1 MDTFY
6 INFLY
11 FFIYSVLGWIVET
24 LYCRSKYGKWTNRG
38 FLFGP
43 YCPIYGFG
51 ALIVIYS
58 LGFFISSPIQVFILA
73 MIATAI
79 LEYLTS
85 FILEKI
91 FNAKWWDYS
100 NMKFNINGRICLLNT
115 LEFGILSLII
125 IYGIHPLISTFILR
139 LPQELIQL
147 ISTSLL
153 IIISID
159 TCSTVISLL
168 NLKEKLSILYD
179 LAEKLKKQNHLQY
192 KLSDFYLYKELSE
205 FRKNLITK
213 RNIQIERILDAFPNF
228 EFKEFKKQLNEFKL
242 DLHKFKEELNKQKK
256 SKKIKKLKEK
266 N

>member
-24 LYCRSKYGKWTNRG
+24 LYCRSKDGKWTNRG

-125 IYGIHPLISTFILR
+125 IYGIHP
-139 LPQELIQL
+139 L